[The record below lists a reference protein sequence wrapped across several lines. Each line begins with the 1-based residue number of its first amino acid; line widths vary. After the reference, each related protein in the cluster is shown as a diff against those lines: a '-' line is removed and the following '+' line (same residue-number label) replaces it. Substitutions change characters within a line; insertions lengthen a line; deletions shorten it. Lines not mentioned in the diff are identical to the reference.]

1 MKKRSI
7 QVNSFLRDMRFRFQ
21 ERFVRREY
29 KDRLFIKLFHD
40 KRELLRLYNALN
52 GTAYEDAEDLVITTI
67 DDVVYMGMKNDCSFI
82 IGSYLNL
89 YEHQS
94 TYNPNMPLRAL
105 LYLARIYESYIKR
118 HQLNLYGSKQ
128 IMLPTPRCVV
138 FYNGTDKQPEIR
150 ELHLRDAFEK
160 DDSCLEFTVTMY
172 NINIGFNQE
181 LMRQCSTLEGYAILV
196 GKVREYCGAGIEAQ
210 AAVDK
215 ACVYCI
221 EHDILREF
229 LEKNR
234 SEVMRVLL
242 TEWNPKKQREMDI
255 RDAREAGRA
264 EGLTVGHAEGH
275 AEAKLEGIFIF
286 IESQKEMNVDKEET
300 IWKLQK
306 YYKIREAEAKI
317 YYERFLKERVDQ

>member
-1 MKKRSI
+1 MKGRNI
-7 QVNSFLRDMRFRFQ
+7 QANSFLRNMRFQIQRRFI
-21 ERFVRREY
+21 RREY
-29 KDRLFIKLFHD
+29 KDRLFIKLFYD
-40 KRELLRLYNALN
+40 KYELLRLYNALN
-52 GTAYEDAEDLVITTI
+52 GTNYEDPNALAITTM

-94 TYNPNMPLRAL
+94 TFNPNMPLRAL
-105 LYLARIYESYIKR
+105 FYLVRIYESYIKK

-128 IMLPTPRCVV
+128 ILLPTPRCVV
-138 FYNGTDKQPEIR
+138 FYNGTDQQPEVR

-160 DDSCLEFTVTMY
+160 DDSCLEFTVRMY

-181 LMRQCSTLEGYAILV
+181 LMKQCSTLAGYSVLV
-196 GKVREYCGAGIEAQ
+196 GKVREYRGNGLDLQ
-210 AAVDK
+210 TAVDR

-255 RDAREAGRA
+255 RDAREEGHSAGRM
-264 EGLTVGHAEGH
+264 
-275 AEAKLEGIFIF
+275 EGIFIF
-286 IESQKEMNVDKEET
+286 IQYNQELDMAKGDIIRN
-300 IWKLQK
+300 LQK
-306 YYKIREAEAKI
+306 HYKVNEMEAED
-317 YYERFLKERVDQ
+317 YYEKFLQQDTK